1 MNMTHRAVGRMAM
14 LLLLSPLALF
24 AQARSFD
31 AQDSQ
36 DRYQGIQAQHEVQI
50 QVKDLDSDQ
59 VIATVQPGGT
69 ITLREGQ
76 RVRLIM
82 TADRPGRG
90 RDRGLVYPET
100 EFTETEPGRGW
111 VRVTATNVENANAT
125 LQAVRP
131 SSASRSRTET
141 LRYRITEDIGL
152 PSSLRQG
159 TVLVRVEPA
168 AGSGSGAVTTSQQ
181 ARDLTRRLYQAILM
195 REPDASGSRRYV
207 ESITSGGYPA
217 LVQVAEQLAKSD
229 ESRIRVYEREGVCNE
244 QRLLS
249 LYKNLLG
256 LSADQIDREQW
267 DADLRRI
274 TAGQMD
280 AVVAGMVRSTRFQQL
295 HNLERVAIRY

>member
-1 MNMTHRAVGRMAM
+1 MNMTHRALGLMAM
-14 LLLLSPLALF
+14 LLLLSPAAIF
-24 AQARSFD
+24 AQVRSFD
-31 AQDSQ
+31 AQGA
-36 DRYQGIQAQHEVQI
+36 QGPYHDVQI

-69 ITLREGQ
+69 LTLREGQ

-82 TADRPGRG
+82 TADHPGRG
-90 RDRGLVYPET
+90 KGLVYPET
-100 EFTETEPGRGW
+100 EFTEAEPGRGW
-111 VRVTATNVENANAT
+111 VRLTRTNVENANAT
-125 LQAVRP
+125 LQVVRP
-131 SSASRSRTET
+131 SSAIRSRTET

-159 TVLVRVEPA
+159 TVLVRVEPV
-168 AGSGSGAVTTSQQ
+168 AGSGSTTTSQQ

-267 DADLRRI
+267 DADLRRLSN
-274 TAGQMD
+274 GQID
-280 AVVAGMVRSTRFQQL
+280 AVVAGMVRSSRFQQI

>member
-1 MNMTHRAVGRMAM
+1 MNTTHRALGLTAM

-24 AQARSFD
+24 AQVRSFD

-36 DRYQGIQAQHEVQI
+36 DRYQDIRVQHEVQI

-90 RDRGLVYPET
+90 RGLIYPET

-111 VRVTATNVENANAT
+111 VRVTRTNEENANAT

-159 TVLVRVEPA
+159 TVLVRVEPV
-168 AGSGSGAVTTSQQ
+168 AGSGSGPVTTSQQ

>member
-1 MNMTHRAVGRMAM
+1 
-14 LLLLSPLALF
+14 
-24 AQARSFD
+24 
-31 AQDSQ
+31 
-36 DRYQGIQAQHEVQI
+36 
-50 QVKDLDSDQ
+50 
-59 VIATVQPGGT
+59 
-69 ITLREGQ
+69 
-76 RVRLIM
+76 
-82 TADRPGRG
+82 
-90 RDRGLVYPET
+90 
-100 EFTETEPGRGW
+100 
-111 VRVTATNVENANAT
+111 VRVTRTNEENANAT

-131 SSASRSRTET
+131 SSASRNRTET

-159 TVLVRVEPA
+159 TVLVRVEPV
-168 AGSGSGAVTTSQQ
+168 AGSGSGPVTTSQQ

-229 ESRIRVYEREGVCNE
+229 ESRIRVYERGGVCNE

>member
-1 MNMTHRAVGRMAM
+1 MKTTNRALGLMAM

-36 DRYQGIQAQHEVQI
+36 DRYQDIQIQHDVQI
-50 QVKDLDSDQ
+50 QVKDLDSDR

-90 RDRGLVYPET
+90 RDLVYPET

-111 VRVTATNVENANAT
+111 VRVTRTNEENANAT

-159 TVLVRVEPA
+159 TVLVRVEPV
-168 AGSGSGAVTTSQQ
+168 AGSGSSPVTTSQQ

-195 REPDASGSRRYV
+195 RDPDASGSRRYV

-217 LVQVAEQLAKSD
+217 VVQVAEQLAKSD

-274 TAGQMD
+274 RDGQMD

>member
-1 MNMTHRAVGRMAM
+1 MNMTHRALGLMAM
-14 LLLLSPLALF
+14 LLLLSPVAIF
-24 AQARSFD
+24 AQVRSFD
-31 AQDSQ
+31 AQGA
-36 DRYQGIQAQHEVQI
+36 QGPYHDVEI

-82 TADRPGRG
+82 TADHPGRG
-90 RDRGLVYPET
+90 KGLVYPET
-100 EFTETEPGRGW
+100 EFTEAEPGRGW
-111 VRVTATNVENANAT
+111 VRLTRTNVENANAT
-125 LQAVRP
+125 LQVVRP
-131 SSASRSRTET
+131 SSAIRSRTET

-159 TVLVRVEPA
+159 TVLVRVEPV
-168 AGSGSGAVTTSQQ
+168 AGSGSTTTSQQ

-217 LVQVAEQLAKSD
+217 LVQAAEQLAKSD

-267 DADLRRI
+267 DADLRRLSN
-274 TAGQMD
+274 GQID
-280 AVVAGMVRSTRFQQL
+280 AVVAGMVRSSRFQQI

>member
-1 MNMTHRAVGRMAM
+1 MKMTHRAFGLMAM

-36 DRYQGIQAQHEVQI
+36 DRYQDIQIQHDVQI
-50 QVKDLDSDQ
+50 QVKDLDSDR

-82 TADRPGRG
+82 TADHPGRG
-90 RDRGLVYPET
+90 KGLVYPET
-100 EFTETEPGRGW
+100 EFTEAEPGRGW
-111 VRVTATNVENANAT
+111 VRVTRTNVENANAT

-141 LRYRITEDIGL
+141 LRYRIIEDIGL
-152 PSSLRQG
+152 PSGLRQG

-168 AGSGSGAVTTSQQ
+168 AGSGSAPVATNQQ

-267 DADLRRI
+267 DADLRRLSN
-274 TAGQMD
+274 GQID
-280 AVVAGMVRSTRFQQL
+280 AVVASMVRSSRFQQF

>member
-1 MNMTHRAVGRMAM
+1 MNTTHRATSRMAI

-24 AQARSFD
+24 AQASSFAD
-31 AQDSQ
+31 QDSQ
-36 DRYQGIQAQHEVQI
+36 DRYQDIRIQHDLQI
-50 QVKDLDSDQ
+50 QVKDLDSGQ

-82 TADRPGRG
+82 TADSPGRG
-90 RDRGLVYPET
+90 RDLIYPET

-111 VRVTATNVENANAT
+111 VRVTSTNEENANAT
-125 LQAVRP
+125 LQIVRP
-131 SSASRSRTET
+131 SNASRSRTET
-141 LRYRITEDIGL
+141 LRYRITENIGL

-159 TVLVRVEPA
+159 TILVRAEPA
-168 AGSGSGAVTTSQQ
+168 SGSTTGPVTTSQQ
-181 ARDLTRRLYQAILM
+181 ARDLTRRLYRAILM

-207 ESITSGGYPA
+207 ETITSGGYPA
-217 LVQVAEQLAKSD
+217 LVRVAEQLAKSD

-249 LYKNLLG
+249 LYKNLLD

-267 DADLRRI
+267 DADLSRMSK
-274 TAGQMD
+274 GQMD
-280 AVVAGMVRSTRFQQL
+280 AVVAAMVRSNRFQQL

>member
-1 MNMTHRAVGRMAM
+1 MTTTYRAASRMAI
-14 LLLLSPLALF
+14 LALLSPLALF
-24 AQARSFD
+24 AQTSSRTN
-31 AQDSQ
+31 QDSQ
-36 DRYQGIQAQHEVQI
+36 DRYQDIWIQHNLQI
-50 QVKDLDSDQ
+50 QVKELGSDQ
-59 VIATVQPGGT
+59 VIATVEPGGT

-90 RDRGLVYPET
+90 RGPIYPET

-111 VRVTATNVENANAT
+111 VRVTRTNEENANAT
-125 LQAVRP
+125 LQIVRP
-131 SSASRSRTET
+131 STASRSRTET

-152 PSSLRQG
+152 PSSLREG
-159 TVLVRVEPA
+159 TILVRAEPA
-168 AGSGSGAVTTSQQ
+168 AGSTNGSGIASQQ
-181 ARDLTRRLYQAILM
+181 ARDLTRRLYRAILM

-217 LVQVAEQLAKSD
+217 LVRVADQLAKSD

-249 LYKNLLG
+249 LFKNLLD
-256 LSADQIDREQW
+256 LSAEQIDRKQW
-267 DADLRRI
+267 DADLSRMRD
-274 TAGQMD
+274 GQMD
-280 AVVAGMVRSTRFQQL
+280 AVVEAMVRSTRFQQI

>member
-1 MNMTHRAVGRMAM
+1 MNTIHRAVSRIAV
-14 LLLLSPLALF
+14 LLLLAPLALS
-24 AQARSFD
+24 AQASGS
-31 AQDSQ
+31 ANQDSQ
-36 DRYQGIQAQHEVQI
+36 DRYQDIRIQHELQI
-50 QVKDLDSDQ
+50 QVKDLDSGQ

-69 ITLREGQ
+69 VTLREGQ

-82 TADRPGRG
+82 TADSPGRG
-90 RDRGLVYPET
+90 RDLIYPET

-111 VRVTATNVENANAT
+111 VRVTRTNEENANAT
-125 LQAVRP
+125 LQIVRP

-159 TVLVRVEPA
+159 TLLVRAEPA
-168 AGSGSGAVTTSQQ
+168 SGSATGAAIASQQ
-181 ARDLTRRLYQAILM
+181 ARDLTRRLYRAILM

-217 LVQVAEQLAKSD
+217 LVRVAEQLAKSD

-249 LYKNLLG
+249 LYKNLLD
-256 LSADQIDREQW
+256 LSADQIDRGQW
-267 DADLRRI
+267 DADLSRLGN
-274 TAGQMD
+274 GQMD
-280 AVVAGMVRSTRFQQL
+280 AVVAAMVRSTRFQQI

>member
-1 MNMTHRAVGRMAM
+1 M

-24 AQARSFD
+24 AQGRSFD
-31 AQDSQ
+31 SQDSQ
-36 DRYQGIQAQHEVQI
+36 DRYQDIRVQHEVQI

-111 VRVTATNVENANAT
+111 VRVTRTNEENANAT

-131 SSASRSRTET
+131 SSASRNRTET

-159 TVLVRVEPA
+159 TVLVRVEPV
-168 AGSGSGAVTTSQQ
+168 AGSGSGPVTTSQQ

-229 ESRIRVYEREGVCNE
+229 ESRIRVYERGGVCNE

>member
-1 MNMTHRAVGRMAM
+1 MRTTHRALAVMAT
-14 LLLLSPLALF
+14 LLLFSPVAIF
-24 AQARSFD
+24 AQVRSFD
-31 AQDSQ
+31 AQGSQ
-36 DRYQGIQAQHEVQI
+36 GPYRDVQI
-50 QVKDLDSDQ
+50 QVKDLDSDR

-82 TADRPGRG
+82 TADHPGRG
-90 RDRGLVYPET
+90 KGLIYPET
-100 EFTETEPGRGW
+100 EFTEAEPGRGW
-111 VRVTATNVENANAT
+111 VRVTRTNVENANAT
-125 LQAVRP
+125 LHAVRP
-131 SSASRSRTET
+131 STASRSRTET
-141 LRYRITEDIGL
+141 LRYRIIEDIGL
-152 PSSLRQG
+152 PNSLREG
-159 TVLVRVEPA
+159 TVLVRVEPV
-168 AGSGSGAVTTSQQ
+168 AGSGPSPVTTSQQ

-267 DADLRRI
+267 DADLRRLSN
-274 TAGQMD
+274 GQMD

>member
-1 MNMTHRAVGRMAM
+1 MKMTHRALGPMAM
-14 LLLLSPLALF
+14 LLLLSPLAVF

-31 AQDSQ
+31 TQDSQ
-36 DRYQGIQAQHEVQI
+36 DRYQDIQIQHDVQI

-90 RDRGLVYPET
+90 RNLLYPET

-111 VRVTATNVENANAT
+111 VRVTDSNVENANVT
-125 LQAVRP
+125 LQVVRP
-131 SSASRSRTET
+131 SRANRSRTET
-141 LRYRITEDIGL
+141 LHYRILEDIGL
-152 PSSLRQG
+152 PSNLRQG

-168 AGSGSGAVTTSQQ
+168 SGSGTTPVTTSQQ

-195 REPDASGSRRYV
+195 REPDASGSRRYL

-217 LVQVAEQLAKSD
+217 VVQVAEQLAKSD
-229 ESRIRVYEREGVCNE
+229 ESRIQVYEREGVCNE

-256 LSADQIDREQW
+256 LSAAQIDRAQW
-267 DADLRRI
+267 DADLKRMS
-274 TAGQMD
+274 AGQMD
-280 AVVAGMVRSTRFQQL
+280 SVVAGMVRSTRFQQF
-295 HNLERVAIRY
+295 HNLERVAVRY

>member
-1 MNMTHRAVGRMAM
+1 MAM

-24 AQARSFD
+24 AQVRNFD
-31 AQDSQ
+31 AQGA
-36 DRYQGIQAQHEVQI
+36 QGPYHDVQI

-69 ITLREGQ
+69 ITLRDGQ

-82 TADRPGRG
+82 TADHPGRG
-90 RDRGLVYPET
+90 KGLVYPET
-100 EFTETEPGRGW
+100 EFIEADPGRGW
-111 VRVTATNVENANAT
+111 VRVTRTNVENANAT

-141 LRYRITEDIGL
+141 LRYRIIEDIGL

-168 AGSGSGAVTTSQQ
+168 AGSGSAPVTTNQQ

-229 ESRIRVYEREGVCNE
+229 ESHIRVYEREGVCNE

-267 DADLRRI
+267 DADLRRLS
-274 TAGQMD
+274 AGQID
-280 AVVAGMVRSTRFQQL
+280 TVVAGMVRSTRFQQL

>member
-1 MNMTHRAVGRMAM
+1 MKMTHRALGLMAV
-14 LLLLSPLALF
+14 LLLLSPLAIF
-24 AQARSFD
+24 AQVRNFD
-31 AQDSQ
+31 AQGAQGPYQ
-36 DRYQGIQAQHEVQI
+36 DVQI

-82 TADRPGRG
+82 TADHPGRG
-90 RDRGLVYPET
+90 KGLVYPET
-100 EFTETEPGRGW
+100 EFTEDEPGRGW
-111 VRVTATNVENANAT
+111 VRVTRTNEENANAT

-131 SSASRSRTET
+131 SIASRRRTET
-141 LRYRITEDIGL
+141 LHYRITEDIGL

-168 AGSGSGAVTTSQQ
+168 AGSGSTPVATNAQQ

-267 DADLRRI
+267 DADLRRMS
-274 TAGQMD
+274 AGQID
-280 AVVAGMVRSTRFQQL
+280 TVVAGMVRSTRFQQL

>member
-1 MNMTHRAVGRMAM
+1 MNMTHRALGLMAM
-14 LLLLSPLALF
+14 LLLISPAAIF
-24 AQARSFD
+24 AQVRSFD
-31 AQDSQ
+31 AQGA
-36 DRYQGIQAQHEVQI
+36 QGPYHDVQI

-69 ITLREGQ
+69 LTLREGQ

-82 TADRPGRG
+82 TADHPGRG
-90 RDRGLVYPET
+90 KGLVYPET
-100 EFTETEPGRGW
+100 EFTEAEPGRGW
-111 VRVTATNVENANAT
+111 VRLTRTNVENANAT
-125 LQAVRP
+125 LQVVRP
-131 SSASRSRTET
+131 SSAIRSRTET

-159 TVLVRVEPA
+159 TVLVRVEPV
-168 AGSGSGAVTTSQQ
+168 AGSGSTTTSQQ

-267 DADLRRI
+267 DADLRRLSN
-274 TAGQMD
+274 GQID
-280 AVVAGMVRSTRFQQL
+280 AVVAGMVRSSRFQQI